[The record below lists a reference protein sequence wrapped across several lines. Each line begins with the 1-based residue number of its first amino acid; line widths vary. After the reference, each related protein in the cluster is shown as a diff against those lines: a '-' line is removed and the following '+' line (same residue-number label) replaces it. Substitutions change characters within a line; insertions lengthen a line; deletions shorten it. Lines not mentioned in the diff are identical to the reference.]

1 MAKANFEDDDT
12 TASVATSES
21 DVIDLREPRR
31 RPGPRP
37 RQSPAFSYDE
47 DILSQ
52 FDDEE
57 GSSPP
62 SRPSGVDGS
71 LTDPRFLVPLA
82 LFLAV
87 VLVLGLALRA
97 NSVQQDEQDEQQT
110 SEVSELV
117 RRVRSAETRAGFT
130 DLSIRQEDELLIIEG
145 AVTSAADA
153 TAIGAVARSV
163 EGVGSIDNRVLVS
176 PGQSVEQPVVTP
188 SPRETL
194 DATLVATGQ
203 VTFDPGGTAL
213 TASGAATIDR
223 VAAILV
229 GVSDRMIEVRGHTDS
244 DGDAAA
250 NQRLSQERSEAVMDA
265 LIRRGVNSSML
276 TAIGFGESQ
285 PLEPNVTE
293 EGRAVNRRIEF
304 VTIG

>member
-1 MAKANFEDDDT
+1 MAKASYEDDET
-12 TASVATSES
+12 TPRVATSDS
-21 DVIDLREPRR
+21 DVIDLREPRQ

-37 RQSPAFSYDE
+37 RQTPAFSYDE

-52 FDDEE
+52 FDDEA
-57 GSSPP
+57 GSGPP
-62 SRPSGVDGS
+62 SQPNSADGS

-97 NSVQQDEQDEQQT
+97 NSVQSEEPQAT
-110 SEVSELV
+110 EVSELV
-117 RRVRSAETRAGFT
+117 LRVRSAETRAGYT
-130 DLSIRQEDELLIIEG
+130 DLLIRQEDELLIIEG
-145 AVTSAADA
+145 EVTSSADA
-153 TAIGAVARSV
+153 TAVGAVARSV
-163 EGVGSIDNRVLVS
+163 EGVGTIDNRVLVS

-194 DATLVATGQ
+194 DETLAAAGQ
-203 VTFDPGGTAL
+203 VTFDPGGTSL
-213 TASGAATIDR
+213 TAAGAATIDR

-244 DGDAAA
+244 DGEAAA
-250 NQRLSQERSEAVMDA
+250 NQRLSQERSEAVVEA
-265 LIRRGVNSSML
+265 LVRRGVNSSML

-285 PLEPNVTE
+285 PLGPNVTE
-293 EGRAVNRRIEF
+293 EGRAENRRIEF